1 MLHTFTVYEL
11 TKRIKLAIE
20 GDPLLQAVMVRGE
33 ISNYRKHSSGHV
45 WFSLKDEAATIRCV
59 MFKSR
64 ACRLE
69 FTPCDGMSVLV
80 FGSVSVYEKEGQYQL
95 YVETMVP
102 EGQGALKLELERLK
116 SKLAAEGLFN
126 PERKRPLPL
135 FPRKIGVVTSMDGAA
150 VKDIIA
156 VAKRRFPGCQ
166 LVVAGVLVQGDNA
179 PAMICEGLALVNE
192 VEGVDVVIIG
202 RGGGSAEELWAFN
215 DERVVRAVYSSRA
228 PVISAVGHERDVTLV
243 DLVADVRAPTPSAA
257 AELAVP
263 DRQAL
268 VLRVQKDVVALR
280 RAVES
285 ALARHRSYV
294 ELLQRVLASRG
305 PEMRIAN
312 CARYVEQCAARIQA
326 AMQMCIKT
334 KRHRVE
340 LAIKALEGC
349 NPQHAL
355 RRGYAIVRSP
365 EGRIVTSVKQ
375 VRPGVVVAVQVLDGG
390 FDAQVRRVAEVKHG

>member
-1 MLHTFTVYEL
+1 MLQTFTVYEL

-20 GDPLLQAVMVRGE
+20 GDPLLQAVLVRGE
-33 ISNYRKHSSGHV
+33 ISNFRRHSSGHV

-64 ACRLE
+64 ASRLE
-69 FTPCDGMSVLV
+69 FSPCDGMSVLV

-102 EGQGALKLELERLK
+102 EGEGAIKLELERLK

-156 VAKRRFPGCQ
+156 VARRRFPGCE
-166 LVVAGVLVQGDNA
+166 LVVAGVLVQGENA
-179 PAMICEGLALVNE
+179 PATICEGLALVNE

-228 PVISAVGHERDVTLV
+228 PVVSAVGHERDVTLV

-257 AELAVP
+257 AELVVP
-263 DRQAL
+263 DKQAL
-268 VLRVQKDVVALR
+268 VMRVQKDVAALG

-285 ALARHRSYV
+285 ALARRKSYL
-294 ELLQRVLASRG
+294 ELMQRVLALRG
-305 PEMRIAN
+305 PEMRIAET
-312 CARYVEQCAARIQA
+312 AKRVEQCAARIQGA
-326 AMQMCIKT
+326 VQAFLRSQ
-334 KRHRVE
+334 RHRVE
-340 LAIKALEGC
+340 LAAKALEGC

-355 RRGYAIVRSP
+355 RMGYAIVRSP
-365 EGRIVTSVKQ
+365 DGSVLTTVRRVYPGMNVGVQLFDGR
-375 VRPGVVVAVQVLDGG
+375 
-390 FDAQVRRVAEVKHG
+390 FDAQVGQVSEV